1 LFSLDTLLSTLG
13 SLLFSFLFGT
23 AVGMN
28 LLVSVAVKVIP
39 EEQKLQITDVKA
51 ELVEVPETP
60 APTLE
65 EIPIPEVL
73 ASEVEEQIPD
83 NQELISPSPI
93 ETPTETPFPYL
104 TSTNTPTP
112 TLSETITPTQSPIL
126 TVTLTLTQ
134 TPTSTLTP
142 TVIPTIRSVVAPTNI
157 DELFTKYSNEYHA
170 DIQLLKKIAKCE
182 SNFNANAVGP
192 KGLYL
197 GMFQFGDG
205 SWQSIRRQMGQDP
218 NPSLRTSAEES
229 IKTASYA
236 ISLGRASMWPN
247 CSK

>member
-1 LFSLDTLLSTLG
+1 MG
-13 SLLFSFLFGT
+13 SFLFSFLFGT
-23 AVGMN
+23 AIGMN

-39 EEQKLQITDVKA
+39 DEDPTVDQPI
-51 ELVEVPETP
+51 VETSVVVETP
-60 APTLE
+60 TPDLNP
-65 EIPIPEVL
+65 IPIPEVL
-73 ASEVEEQIPD
+73 AAETDEQEPTHEEP
-83 NQELISPSPI
+83 ISDTPT
-93 ETPTETPFPYL
+93 ETPTETPFPSL
-104 TSTNTPTP
+104 TPTNTPTP
-112 TLSETITPTQSPIL
+112 IITDAITETPTITPTP
-126 TVTLTLTQ
+126 TVVVTA
-134 TPTSTLTP
+134 TPTNSITP
-142 TVIPTIRSVVAPTNI
+142 TPTIKPIIAPTNL
-157 DELFTKYSNEYHA
+157 DELFSKYSDQYHV

-205 SWQSIRRQMGQDP
+205 SWQSIRKQMGQDP
-218 NPSLRTSAEES
+218 NPSLRTSAEEA